1 MLSRLSSYLG
11 ELDIDES
18 RKSCGSH
25 RSSVNGE
32 QTEVF
37 SQSKYENGKHGSQS
51 NSRYSSDSE
60 YFWFMIFPRFFFYKF
75 QYLNIFQHQKYY
87 FLEFSQ
93 NRIYF
98 NLFLSIHIYIQSY
111 NTKKA
116 TSVYNIHNMKNPYFL
131 CFSKFKLCDVMNK
144 NKF

>member
-11 ELDIDES
+11 ELEIDES

-60 YFWFMIFPRFFFYKF
+60 YFWFMIFPRFFYKF
-75 QYLNIFQHQKYY
+75 QYLNIFQNHKYY
-87 FLEFSQ
+87 FLKFSQ
-93 NRIYF
+93 NLIYL
-98 NLFLSIHIYIQSY
+98 NLFLFNSYTYSLIIQKSDFCLQHPQHE
-111 NTKKA
+111 K
-116 TSVYNIHNMKNPYFL
+116 SLFFMFQ
-131 CFSKFKLCDVMNK
+131 
-144 NKF
+144 